1 MDRTFKFSPR
11 LKKPKFQFS
20 FQTQKGNGSSAGA
33 ANAAQPAEKE
43 AAPAPIA
50 YSTVG
55 PATRQKRAVLTM
67 FLFLS
72 R

>member
-33 ANAAQPAEKE
+33 ANAADAQMKGLSLRSVEQAFNKF
-43 AAPAPIA
+43 
-50 YSTVG
+50 
-55 PATRQKRAVLTM
+55 RARHKKIKNGLGRS
-67 FLFLS
+67 L
-72 R
+72 